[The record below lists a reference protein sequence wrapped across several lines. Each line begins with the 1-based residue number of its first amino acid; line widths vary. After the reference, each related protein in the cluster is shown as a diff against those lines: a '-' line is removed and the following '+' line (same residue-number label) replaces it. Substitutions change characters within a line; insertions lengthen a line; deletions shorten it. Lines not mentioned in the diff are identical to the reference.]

1 MQCPLI
7 AMAAAT
13 LAVVCPPS
21 LIPQWIQDINTAA
34 GLISFAIT
42 IGVWWQVRNVRLS
55 FRSRAQL
62 PSITEKLTL
71 SLAALDR
78 MLEEPA
84 VPWPPLRQELL
95 SASARLETAL
105 PFATPESREIAKVAI
120 RDIRETVGRV
130 DLDSSRV
137 AVGADDGRNALNRA
151 LIHLSQASADLQWG

>member
-1 MQCPLI
+1 
-7 AMAAAT
+7 
-13 LAVVCPPS
+13 
-21 LIPQWIQDINTAA
+21 
-34 GLISFAIT
+34 
-42 IGVWWQVRNVRLS
+42 
-55 FRSRAQL
+55 
-62 PSITEKLTL
+62 
-71 SLAALDR
+71 
-78 MLEEPA
+78 
-84 VPWPPLRQELL
+84 LRQELL